1 MSGKNDSNLGNKI
14 VFSEN
19 LKYYLSLTG
28 QLQKD
33 IAAVAK
39 VSQGTITD
47 WIQTRSY
54 PRMDKIQLLAEHFGI
69 EMSDL
74 VEKRSVDNQYYLQKE
89 AKMIAEGLAENP
101 DTLIM
106 FQNFQKLSP
115 ANREIIKAMINSLA
129 GGNKQ

>member
-1 MSGKNDSNLGNKI
+1 MSGRNDSNLGNKI

-74 VEKRSVDNQYYLQKE
+74 VEKRSVDNKYYLQKE
-89 AKMIAEGLAENP
+89 AQIIAEDLTGNP

-106 FQNFQKLSP
+106 FQNFQKLS
-115 ANREIIKAMINSLA
+115 AENKAIVAAMINSLA
-129 GGNKQ
+129 GGNK